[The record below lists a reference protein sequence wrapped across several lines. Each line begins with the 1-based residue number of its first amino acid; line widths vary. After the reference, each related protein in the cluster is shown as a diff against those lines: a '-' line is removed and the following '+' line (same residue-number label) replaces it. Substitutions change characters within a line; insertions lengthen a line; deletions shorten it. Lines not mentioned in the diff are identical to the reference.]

1 MTGEMGSVSELSH
14 LYITLY
20 NIMLLYMYIS
30 ITFYYYI
37 LWFTLFRQT
46 TLWTYKK
53 DTFLDWNSLNH
64 IEVPLI
70 YMFFY
75 HLHIIFHWLNH
86 VKSTILWVP
95 KMPPTSHVTSCHLYR
110 LFGWPAQDQERWPS
124 ELTSWVCSL
133 RFLEVL
139 LQLLAHSVYIIWYSY
154 IIYDM
159 IILCIIDYILYILY
173 YILYIIYYFTY
184 YILYVYVYI

>member
-1 MTGEMGSVSELSH
+1 
-14 LYITLY
+14 
-20 NIMLLYMYIS
+20 MLLYMYIS

-53 DTFLDWNSLNH
+53 RHVFGLKLFKSYWSTTH
-64 IEVPLI
+64 IHV
-70 YMFFY
+70 FFN

-173 YILYIIYYFTY
+173 YILFYLLYIICICIYI
-184 YILYVYVYI
+184 YILDIIYLYIYIYYYVYMIYMI